1 MADFSVFE
9 PTCVASL
16 EKSMSEI
23 SVNGFSKNL
32 ANFVNQFISMIFC
45 TAGQYSAHLILLG

>member
-23 SVNGFSKNL
+23 SVNR
-32 ANFVNQFISMIFC
+32 
-45 TAGQYSAHLILLG
+45 

>member
-23 SVNGFSKNL
+23 SVNG
-32 ANFVNQFISMIFC
+32 
-45 TAGQYSAHLILLG
+45 